1 MIDQEECVIP
11 IVILDLKSSCCDF
24 SDAYLLVKQKKI
36 ITGAGADV
44 FWAERHADETN
55 NLKNV

>member
-24 SDAYLLVKQKKI
+24 SDAYLLVKRKKI
-36 ITGAGADV
+36 ITGAGADA
-44 FWAERHADETN
+44 F
-55 NLKNV
+55 